1 MTDEEILKLAKL
13 VQMNQTLLYILGY
26 ATSFASELKLKTA
39 EDKKKYRWLMD
50 AIDNVVYLD
59 KPLPPKP

>member
-1 MTDEEILKLAKL
+1 MTDEEIHKL
-13 VQMNQTLLYILGY
+13 VQMNQTLLFILGY
-26 ATSFASELKLKTA
+26 ATSFASELKLKTV

-59 KPLPPKP
+59 KPLPPRP